1 MNKLL
6 ILGAGRS
13 SSSLI
18 KYLIEHKDEISLEL
32 TIGEKD
38 PDVAKKKFP
47 ELKVVEFD
55 ILDTEKSIS
64 IIQGHQLVIS
74 MLPASLHFHAAKIC
88 AAEGIHFITA

>member
-38 PDVAKKKFP
+38 PD
-47 ELKVVEFD
+47 
-55 ILDTEKSIS
+55 
-64 IIQGHQLVIS
+64 
-74 MLPASLHFHAAKIC
+74 
-88 AAEGIHFITA
+88 